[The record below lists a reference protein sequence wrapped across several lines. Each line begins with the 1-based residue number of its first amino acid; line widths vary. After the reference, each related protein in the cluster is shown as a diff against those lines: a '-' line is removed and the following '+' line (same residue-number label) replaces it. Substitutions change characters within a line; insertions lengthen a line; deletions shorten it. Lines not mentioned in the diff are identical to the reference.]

1 MTMTLKQLC
10 DTVTVI
16 TNHNVSL
23 ETVVRGISMDTR
35 RIVDENIFFV
45 NPSPQCAPVF
55 LMEEASKKGVEV
67 FIADEEIRPNVPED
81 FIRDKRV
88 LFVKDIRGSSLK
100 MADVF
105 YCRPQDALTLVG
117 ITGTNGKTTT
127 AYFIFQL
134 LNALGVRA
142 ACFGTVRNW
151 ISPQAFEDAEL
162 TTADFLM
169 LRKLLRRCVDEHVK
183 VVVMEVS
190 SHSLHQGRIE
200 GLQFAYTIFTNL
212 SQDHLDYHKNLASY
226 FDAKSRLFTQ
236 YRTHDGKAIINIDDS
251 RGGVLFRI
259 IGGNKISY
267 GLNADASYSM
277 KGIQFGRAQTMGT
290 VVTPS
295 ETMTFEYPFFGKHN
309 MYNALGALTVL
320 AHMGIP
326 LADIQQAFKRVLLP
340 PGRMERIEGN
350 IFVDYAHTP
359 DALENSLL
367 SLKAA
372 GYDKLILIF
381 GCGGDRDKKKRPL
394 MGMIASEAAEFTIIT
409 SDNPRSENPEV
420 ICDEIKQGCVYKK
433 NQCQVIVDRSQALS
447 EGLKL
452 LRENPTAA
460 LLVAGKG
467 HEEYQVLPT
476 GKIHFSDRE
485 EISKLLNL
493 RGDERSHSQ

>member
-1 MTMTLKQLC
+1 MKMTLQQLC
-10 DTVTVI
+10 SMVPDVS
-16 TNHNVSL
+16 NHNVSL

-35 RIVDENIFFV
+35 RIVDENIFFL
-45 NPSPQCAPVF
+45 NPSTHCTPVF
-55 LMEEASKKGVEV
+55 LMEEALRKGIEV
-67 FIADEEIRPNVPED
+67 FIADEQIRQDLPEE
-81 FIRDKRV
+81 FARDKRI
-88 LFVKDIRGSSLK
+88 LFVKDIRSASLK
-100 MADVF
+100 MADTF
-105 YCRPQDALTLVG
+105 FGRPQDALTLVG

-127 AYFIFQL
+127 AYFLFQL
-134 LNALGVRA
+134 LNTLGVRA

-151 ISPQAFEDAEL
+151 ISPQISEEAQL
-162 TTADFLM
+162 TTADFLT
-169 LRKLLRRCVDEHVK
+169 LRKLLRRCVDAGVK
-183 VVVMEVS
+183 VVVMEIS

-200 GLQFAYTIFTNL
+200 GLPFAYSIFTNL

-236 YRTHDGKAIINIDDS
+236 YRTPDGKAIINIDDA

-267 GLNADASYSM
+267 GINSDASYSM
-277 KGIQFGRAQTMGT
+277 KGIQFGREQTMCT

-295 ETMTFEYPFFGKHN
+295 ETMDFEYPFFGKHN

-326 LADIQQAFKRVLLP
+326 LSDIQQAFKRVLLP
-340 PGRMERIEGN
+340 PGRLERVAEN

-372 GYDKLILIF
+372 GYVKIILVF

-394 MGMIASEAAEFTIIT
+394 MGMIASEAAEYTIIT

-420 ICDEIKQGCVYKK
+420 ICEEIKQGFVYKK
-433 NQCQVIVDRSQALS
+433 NQCQVIVNRSQALS
-447 EGLKL
+447 EGIRL

-467 HEEYQVLPT
+467 HEEYQILPT

-485 EISKLLNL
+485 EIAKLLNL
-493 RGDERSHSQ
+493 RGNECSRS